1 MNKDEK
7 VDKDNSD
14 ILAQAKKF
22 RDDAQDYWNDIY
34 CQGREDK
41 EFVTVKGA
49 QWDSKALKERE
60 VQGKPSLE
68 FNLVHTYC
76 RQQVNTHKQNRP
88 QIQVVP
94 VDNGADED
102 MAKVLAGLI
111 KDTEEASNFEDV
123 NDTAVENAVYSALGF
138 IRITSDYIHEKSFTQ
153 EPKFKAVHNP
163 EAVLIDPLSR
173 EMDGSDMSKAL
184 VCEWVDKDAVK
195 SQYGEDAVSDFEMDG
210 VENWFNETE
219 NTVLIAEYFY
229 KEEVKDK
236 LLLLEDGTA
245 EFKSVLLQS
254 FSEAELKE
262 FALNER
268 DTTRTE
274 IKWAK
279 LSGCKVLE
287 TGVFPGKYIPIVPVY
302 GEVIWIG
309 DKRHV
314 FSLVHFA
321 KDPQRLFNYWKSTE
335 ANILQKNQDELLV
348 VDEHA
353 TQGLPEW
360 DNPSA
365 FKHLRY
371 KSLDENG
378 KPRALP
384 AKIGSAQVPVGIL
397 NASESAK
404 MLIADT
410 LNMHAPQMGQDVN
423 QQSGRAIGLLQ
434 RQGETS
440 QFHFQ
445 DNDNKSIRQCG
456 RILLGLFPVYYDTP
470 MVRRII
476 GADGEAEMARLN
488 AKPQNEDELAKAID
502 GVLNDMSIGRYDVRM
517 DTGPSFNTQR
527 EQSFQLMMQLAQFA
541 PNIMQAAGDLVIKD
555 SPLLNSKQIAER
567 MKKLM
572 PPQLLEEGQINP
584 EQAKA
589 QITQLDQLV
598 QQLTGELEKLQKEV
612 SDKVEDRNVE
622 LLKAQINAEK
632 DVQVAQIN
640 AASRNDVEELKG
652 IVTLLKEKLGL
663 QSVPNDWLT
672 QGESIPDYEVDTPKQ
687 DYPQQGEPEP
697 PPTQAQSIQNPAQE
711 QGFLMPE
718 TLVQENFAPESNL
731 LGDSAPL
738 VTEQQLLPPLDNG
751 ESNV

>member
-1 MNKDEK
+1 MDKDE
-7 VDKDNSD
+7 KDNSD

-22 RDDAQDYWNDIY
+22 RDDAQDYWNEIY
-34 CQGREDK
+34 QQGREDK

-60 VQGKPSLE
+60 LQGKPSLE

-94 VDNGADED
+94 VDSGADEE

-123 NDTAVENAVYSALGF
+123 NDIAVENAVYSAVGF
-138 IRITSDYIHEKSFTQ
+138 IRITADYIHEKSFNQ

-184 VCEWVDKDAVK
+184 VCEWVDKDAVE
-195 SQYGEDAVSDFEMDG
+195 SQYGKDAVSDFEMDG
-210 VENWFNETE
+210 IENWFNETE

-254 FSEAELKE
+254 FSENELKE
-262 FALNER
+262 FTLNER
-268 DTTRTE
+268 DTTRAE

-309 DKRHV
+309 DKRHI

-335 ANILQKNQDELLV
+335 ANILQKNQDELTV
-348 VDEHA
+348 VDAKA
-353 TQGLPEW
+353 TQGYEEW

-365 FKHLRY
+365 YKHLRY
-371 KSLDENG
+371 DYLDENG
-378 KPRALP
+378 KPRP
-384 AKIGSAQVPVGIL
+384 APMKVGSAQVPVGIL

-404 MLIADT
+404 TLIADT

-445 DNDNKSIRQCG
+445 DNDNKSIRHCG
-456 RILLGLFPVYYDTP
+456 RILLGLYPVYYDTP

-476 GADGEAEMARLN
+476 GADGEADMVRLN
-488 AKPQNEDELAKAID
+488 SPPQNEDEQAKAID
-502 GVLNDMSIGRYDVRM
+502 GILNDMSVGRFDVRM

-622 LLKAQINAEK
+622 LLKERIKAEK
-632 DVQVAQIN
+632 DIRVAEIQ
-640 AASRNDVEELKG
+640 AASRADVEELKG
-652 IVTLLKEKLGL
+652 TVALLKEHIGL
-663 QSVPNDWLT
+663 NQVPQQWLT
-672 QGESIPDYEVDTPKQ
+672 QGESLTDYQTDLPKQ
-687 DYPQQGEPEP
+687 DYSQQGETEP
-697 PPTQAQSIQNPAQE
+697 PPTQAQSIQNPAEQ

-718 TLVQENFAPESNL
+718 TPVQENFAPESDL

>member
-1 MNKDEK
+1 MDKDEK
-7 VDKDNSD
+7 D

-49 QWDSKALKERE
+49 QWDSEAIKKRQAE
-60 VQGKPSLE
+60 GKPTLE

-94 VDNGADED
+94 VDSGADEE

-123 NDTAVENAVYSALGF
+123 NDIAVENAVYSAVGF
-138 IRITSDYIHEKSFTQ
+138 IRITADYIHEKSFNQ

-184 VCEWVDKDAVK
+184 VCEWVCKDTIEK
-195 SQYGEDAVSDFEMDG
+195 QYGKDAVSDFEMDG
-210 VENWFNETE
+210 IENWFNETE

-229 KEEVKDK
+229 KDEVKDK
-236 LLLLEDGTA
+236 LIMLEDGTTD
-245 EFKSVLLQS
+245 FKTVLLQS
-254 FSEAELKE
+254 FNEEDLKA
-262 FALNER
+262 FTVNER

-309 DKRHV
+309 DKRHI

-335 ANILQKNQDELLV
+335 ANILQKNQDELTV
-348 VDEHA
+348 VDAKA
-353 TQGLPEW
+353 TQSYPEW
-360 DNPSA
+360 DDPSKY
-365 FKHLRY
+365 KHLRY
-371 KSLDENG
+371 DYLDESG
-378 KPRALP
+378 KPRPAP

-404 MLIADT
+404 TLIADT

-423 QQSGRAIGLLQ
+423 QQSGKAIGLLQ

-445 DNDNKSIRQCG
+445 DNDNKSIRHCG

-476 GADGEAEMARLN
+476 GADGESEMARLN
-488 AKPQNEDELAKAID
+488 AKPQNEDEMAKAID
-502 GVLNDMSIGRYDVRM
+502 GVLNDMSVGRYDVRM

-541 PNIMQAAGDLVIKD
+541 PNIMQAAGDLIIKD

-567 MKKLM
+567 VKKLM
-572 PPQLLEEGQINP
+572 PPQVLEDGQINP

-589 QITQLDQLV
+589 QIAQLDQAV
-598 QQLTGELEKLQKEV
+598 QQLMAELETLQKEAQ
-612 SDKVEDRNVE
+612 DKVEDRNIEVI
-622 LLKAQINAEK
+622 KAQLQAQTSIKVAEI
-632 DVQVAQIN
+632 Q
-640 AASRNDVEELKG
+640 AASRADVEELKG
-652 IVTLLKEKLGL
+652 TVALLKEHIGL
-663 QSVPNDWLT
+663 NQVPQQWLT
-672 QGESIPDYEVDTPKQ
+672 QGESLPDYQTDLPKQ
-687 DYPQQGEPEP
+687 DYPLQGAPEP
-697 PPTQAQSIQNPAQE
+697 PPEQAPSIQNPAEQ

-718 TLVQENFAPESNL
+718 ETVQKEDFAPSPDQTGEGAQLIEGNL
-731 LGDSAPL
+731 LPNM
-738 VTEQQLLPPLDNG
+738 EQQNG
-751 ESNV
+751 SEF

>member
-1 MNKDEK
+1 M
-7 VDKDNSD
+7 DKDKSD

-22 RDDAQDYWNDIY
+22 RDEAQAYWNDIY

-49 QWDSKALKERE
+49 QWDPIALKKRE
-60 VQGKPSLE
+60 AEGKPTLE
-68 FNLVHTYC
+68 FNLLHTYC

-94 VDNGADED
+94 VDSGADEE
-102 MAKVLAGLI
+102 MAKVLGGLI

-123 NDTAVENAVYSALGF
+123 NDIAVENAVYSAIGF
-138 IRITSDYIHEKSFTQ
+138 IRITADYIHEKSFNQ

-184 VCEWVDKDAVK
+184 VCEWVCKEFIED
-195 SQYGEDAVSDFEMDG
+195 QYGEDFVSDFSMDG
-210 VENWFNETE
+210 AEKWYNETD

-229 KEEVKDK
+229 KDEVRDT
-236 LLLLEDGTA
+236 LIQLADGTT
-245 EFKSVLLQS
+245 EFKSVLLKS
-254 FSEAELKE
+254 ISEDEIKA
-262 FALNER
+262 ATINER

-279 LSGCKVLE
+279 LSGCQVLE
-287 TGVFPGKYIPIVPVY
+287 EGVFPGKYIPIVPVY

-348 VDEHA
+348 VDEKA

-360 DNPSA
+360 DNPSGY
-365 FKHLRY
+365 KHLRY
-371 KSLDENG
+371 KFMDEEG
-378 KPRALP
+378 KVRPGP
-384 AKIGSAQVPVGIL
+384 MKVGSAQIPTGIL

-404 MLIADT
+404 SLIADT
-410 LNMHAPQMGQDVN
+410 LNMHAPQMGQDIN
-423 QQSGRAIGLLQ
+423 QQSGKAIGLLQ

-445 DNDNKSIRQCG
+445 DNDNKSIRHCG
-456 RILLGLFPVYYDTP
+456 RILLGLYPVYYDTP

-476 GADGEAEMARLN
+476 GADGEAELARLN
-488 AKPQNEDELAKAID
+488 AQPQNEDEQAKAID
-502 GVLNDMSIGRYDVRM
+502 GILNNMSVGRFDVRM

-541 PNIMQAAGDLVIKD
+541 PNIMQAAGDLIIKD

-567 MKKLM
+567 VKKMM
-572 PPQLLEEGQINP
+572 PPQVLEDGQINP

-589 QITQLDQLV
+589 QIAQLDQTV
-598 QQLTGELEKLQKEV
+598 QQLTAEIDALQKEV
-612 SDKVEDRNVE
+612 KDKVEDRNLE

-632 DVQVAQIN
+632 DIQVAQIG
-640 AASRNDVEELKG
+640 AASRADVEELKG
-652 IVTLLKEKLGL
+652 IVTLLKEKIGL
-663 QSVPNDWLT
+663 QSVPADWMT
-672 QGESIPDYEVDTPKQ
+672 QGEDVQNYQVPEPEQ
-687 DYPQQGEPEP
+687 DYSLPSDPEP
-697 PPTQAQSIQNPAQE
+697 PPEQAQSIQNPAEQ

-718 TLVQENFAPESNL
+718 NSVQQENFALNPDQVGEGAPMIEGNL
-731 LGDSAPL
+731 LPNL
-738 VTEQQLLPPLDNG
+738 EQQNG
-751 ESNV
+751 SEF

>member
-1 MNKDEK
+1 MDKDEK
-7 VDKDNSD
+7 D

-22 RDDAQDYWNDIY
+22 RDDAQDYWNEIY

-49 QWDSKALKERE
+49 QWEHGAIEKRKQE
-60 VQGKPSLE
+60 GKPTLE

-94 VDNGADED
+94 VDDGADED
-102 MAKVLAGLI
+102 MAKVLGGLI
-111 KDTEEASNFEDV
+111 KDTEESSNFEDV
-123 NDTAVENAVYSALGF
+123 NDIAVENAVYSAVGF
-138 IRITSDYIHEKSFTQ
+138 IRITADYIHEKSFNQ

-184 VCEWVDKDAVK
+184 VCEWVCKDTIEK
-195 SQYGEDAVSDFEMDG
+195 QYGKDAVSDFEMDG
-210 VENWFNETE
+210 IENWFNETE

-229 KEEVKDK
+229 KDEVKDK
-236 LLLLEDGTA
+236 LIMLEDGTTD
-245 EFKSVLLQS
+245 FKSVLLES
-254 FSEAELKE
+254 FTEDDLKA
-262 FALNER
+262 FTVNER
-268 DTTRTE
+268 DTARTE

-309 DKRHV
+309 DKRHI

-335 ANILQKNQDELLV
+335 ANILQKNQDELTV
-348 VDEHA
+348 VDEQA
-353 TQGLPEW
+353 VQGIEEW
-360 DNPSA
+360 DNPSRYR
-365 FKHLRY
+365 HLRY
-371 KSLDENG
+371 RYLDENG
-378 KPRALP
+378 KQRPGP

-404 MLIADT
+404 ALIADT

-456 RILLGLFPVYYDTP
+456 RILLGLYPVYYDTP

-476 GADGEAEMARLN
+476 GTDGESEMAKLN
-488 AKPQNEDELAKAID
+488 AQPQNEDEQAKAIN

-555 SPLLNSKQIAER
+555 SPLLNAKQIAER
-567 MKKLM
+567 VKKLM
-572 PPQLLEEGQINP
+572 PPQVLEEGQINP

-589 QITQLDQLV
+589 QITQLDQTV
-598 QQLTGELEKLQKEV
+598 QQLMAELETLQKEAQ
-612 SDKVEDRNVE
+612 DKVEDRNIEVI
-622 LLKAQINAEK
+622 KAQLQAQTSIKVAEI
-632 DVQVAQIN
+632 Q
-640 AASRNDVEELKG
+640 AASRADVEELKG
-652 IVTLLKEKLGL
+652 TVALLKEQIGL
-663 QSVPNDWLT
+663 KAVPQDWLT
-672 QGESIPDYEVDTPKQ
+672 KGESITDYAVDPPQQ
-687 DYPQQGEPEP
+687 DYSLQGASEP
-697 PPTQAQSIQNPAQE
+697 PPEQALSIQNPAEQ
-711 QGFLMPE
+711 QGFLMPNE
-718 TLVQENFAPESNL
+718 TVQQEDFAPSPDQTGEGAQLIEGNL
-731 LGDSAPL
+731 LPNL
-738 VTEQQLLPPLDNG
+738 EQQNG
-751 ESNV
+751 PEF